1 MIGAL
6 ERIRNQYE
14 QYPFPVRIPE
24 QERIRLIPSEID
36 RLGKIDHFCFG
47 GRRDFREPMRILV
60 AGGGTGD
67 ALIFLAEQ
75 LRETPCELVYL
86 DLCRTSME
94 VARQRAEVRGLDS
107 ITWVHGS
114 IHELSRLDLG
124 VFDYINCVGV
134 LHHLVDPSEG
144 LAQLA
149 GVLSDGGGIGLMLY
163 GKYGRRSAYLL
174 QEVMS
179 LLTTGEEEELPA
191 RVDAT
196 RRALV
201 DLTEHRVIAG
211 SKKVVE
217 HYIAPEND
225 AHLVDTYLHGQDRP
239 FTVSDIY
246 RLLES
251 CDLHLAGFTNFFDE
265 LGMVCP
271 LDYEPALFFTDP
283 ALLQRVTQLPP
294 ARGGHLAEILGGS
307 ISMHA
312 FYATRRAAAVPP
324 ATDVEMVPYFATTY
338 GRDAVAAIVA
348 QGLGQVE
355 LRLSS
360 GRVRTLPLDPMK
372 RAVLERID
380 GRRSTGV
387 ICRELLEAHP
397 GSSTEEIAGH
407 VIPLLVLLG
416 QLGLLFS
423 RAKELPPLPLQEV
436 PRRWNGSIDLRAI
449 SAVASI

>member
-1 MIGAL
+1 MSETL
-6 ERIRNQYE
+6 ERIREQYE
-14 QYPFPVRIPE
+14 QYPFPVRVPDH
-24 QERIRLIPSEID
+24 ERVRLIPSEVD
-36 RLGKIDHFCFG
+36 RLAKIDHFCFG

-86 DLCRTSME
+86 DLCRASME
-94 VARQRAEVRGLDS
+94 IARKRAEVRGLDS

-114 IHELSRLDLG
+114 ILELSKLDLG
-124 VFDYINCVGV
+124 LFDYINCVGV
-134 LHHLVDPSEG
+134 LHHLVEPSAG

-149 GVLSDGGGIGLMLY
+149 GALTDGGGIGLMLY

-179 LLTTGEEEELPA
+179 LLTTGGEEELPA

-201 DLTEHRVIAG
+201 DLTEHQVIAG
-211 SKKVVE
+211 SKEVVE
-217 HYIAPEND
+217 HYVAPESD
-225 AHLVDTYLHGQDRP
+225 AYLVDTYLHGQDRP
-239 FTVSDIY
+239 FTVSGIHQ
-246 RLLES
+246 LLES
-251 CDLHLAGFTNFFDE
+251 CELHLAGFTNFFDE

-283 ALLQRVTQLPP
+283 ALLQRIAQLPP

-312 FYATRRAAAVPP
+312 FYATRRAAAAPS
-324 ATDVEMVPYFATTY
+324 ATDVEMVPYFATSY
-338 GRDAVAAIVA
+338 GRDAAAAIVA
-348 QGLGQVE
+348 EGLERVE

-360 GRVRTLPLDPMK
+360 GRVKTLPLDPMK

-380 GRRSTGV
+380 GRRSTGE
-387 ICRELLEAHP
+387 ICQELMQAHP
-397 GSSTEEIAGH
+397 GSPTEEIAGH
-407 VIPLLVLLG
+407 VIPLLILLG

-423 RAKELPPLPLQEV
+423 RAKGLPPLPVQEV
-436 PRRWNGSIDLRAI
+436 PRRWNGSIDLRRI
-449 SAVASI
+449 SEVASL